1 MKSEWIALTW
11 LIFLAGLC
19 LAYFFRQLRRS
30 DYSLW
35 ESCLYLPTYL
45 LGRLLWR
52 VRFMNEPP
60 AAIQAGAILVA
71 NHRSSVDPFFV
82 QLAARR
88 RVHWMVAKEYCQHF
102 LFGPLLRA
110 LQVIPTN
117 RSGMDTACTK
127 AALRITKAGRLVG
140 MFPEGRI
147 NTSPRLLLPVRSG
160 AALVAIRSK
169 VPLIPL
175 YIEGSP
181 PGRAVWS
188 PLFQPARVSIVFGTP
203 IFPNGIPMGGEAGE
217 TGMNEAR
224 EDPNADSLTLEWAKQ
239 IVQLSG
245 QPDFPVELASKRR
258 NRHMR
263 HSTTTAPEPL
273 P

>member
-1 MKSEWIALTW
+1 MRPESTAVMWFVALAV
-11 LIFLAGLC
+11 FAVV
-19 LAYFFRQLRRS
+19 YFFVQLQRS

-52 VRFMNEPP
+52 VHFKNEPP
-60 AAIQAGAILVA
+60 TAIQAGAILVA
-71 NHRSSVDPFFV
+71 NHRSSVDPLFV

-102 LFGPLLRA
+102 AFGPLLKA

-117 RSGMDTACTK
+117 RSGIDTACTK

-140 MFPEGRI
+140 MFPEGKI
-147 NTSPRLLLPVRSG
+147 NFSPRLLLPVRGG
-160 AALVAIRSK
+160 AAVVAMHAK

-181 PGRAVWS
+181 RGKAVWS
-188 PLFQPARVSIVFGTP
+188 PLFQPARVGIVFGAP
-203 IFPNGIPMGGEAGE
+203 IFPDRAQPMSEAG
-217 TGMNEAR
+217 TGLSVDVPEELNESDA
-224 EDPNADSLTLEWAKQ
+224 LILEWAKQ
-239 IVQLSG
+239 IVSLSG
-245 QPDFPVELASKRR
+245 QADFHVELASQRR
-258 NRHMR
+258 RRH
-263 HSTTTAPEPL
+263 
-273 P
+273 